1 MASTGLDSRYK
12 RSSQIVDNSD
22 SYELL
27 RKTMVIP
34 QTEKERSYDNMVV
47 QTDVTADDGMIS

>member
-1 MASTGLDSRYK
+1 VASTGLDSRYK

>member
-1 MASTGLDSRYK
+1 
-12 RSSQIVDNSD
+12 
-22 SYELL
+22 
-27 RKTMVIP
+27 MVIP